1 MNSPRRTSIFGPS
14 LYGVEGRVVLV
25 LGLFLSL
32 SMPDIQA
39 QQPTSSLPQSLSLP
53 VAIDYAQAHFPEAR
67 AALAKLTAARAAVA
81 LAQTAYLPRT
91 DLLWQTN
98 RSTYNNITGLLIP
111 QSVIPSLSGAVLP
124 DSSGQTLW
132 GSAGGALFSLQPFDF
147 GLRRANVNGARS
159 GESSANFQLQLTR
172 LDVSAAAADA
182 FLVLVMA
189 QQARRAADADVSR
202 REAFA
207 KVVHALVDNQLRPGV
222 DSSRADAELAAA
234 RTQLL
239 RAQQVEQNSQ
249 VALAQALGAAGQTV
263 QIDSGPLTTS
273 VPTTPS
279 GSSGDQLT
287 NHPQAKLAM
296 SSVEQFQA
304 QRHAL
309 DRSYFPTFNLQSA
322 IAGRGSGAK
331 PNGTILQG
339 TNGLAPDR
347 YNFAVGITATFP
359 VFDFFSLRARKQ
371 IEAANEQSSR
381 AEYDNT
387 VQQLTAQIQRAQIA
401 MTTAKQIAENTAVE
415 LKSAQMTESQAEA
428 RYRASLANV
437 IEVAEAQGL
446 LVQAESDDAVAKVSV
461 WRALLSEAFAE
472 GHLQPF
478 MDAVQGATGG
488 H

>member
-1 MNSPRRTSIFGPS
+1 MNSHGGRSVLKQLYAMGKGSIFI
-14 LYGVEGRVVLV
+14 
-25 LGLFLSL
+25 LGLLFALNS
-32 SMPDIQA
+32 PGIRA
-39 QQPTSSLPQSLSLP
+39 QQATSSLPQNLSLP
-53 VAIDYAQAHFPEAR
+53 LAIDYAQAHFPEAQ
-67 AALAKLTAARAAVA
+67 AALARLTAARAGVT

-111 QSVIPSLSGAVLP
+111 QSVIPSLSGTVLP
-124 DSSGQTLW
+124 NSSGQTLW
-132 GSAGGALFSLQPFDF
+132 GSDSGALFSWQPFDF
-147 GLRRANVNGARS
+147 GLRRANVNVARS
-159 GESSANFQLQLTR
+159 GESNANFQLQLTR

-182 FLVLVMA
+182 FLGLVVA

-207 KVVHALVDNQLRPGV
+207 RVVHALVDNQLRPGV

-249 VALAQALGAAGQTV
+249 VALAEALGAAGQTV
-263 QIDSGPLTTS
+263 QIDPGPLAS
-273 VPTTPS
+273 SLPTAASSIS
-279 GSSGDQLT
+279 GGQLT
-287 NHPQAKLAM
+287 NHPQAELAM

-309 DRSYFPTFNLQSA
+309 DRAYFPSFNLQSV

-331 PNGTILQG
+331 SNGTILQG

-347 YNFAVGITATFP
+347 YNFAVGVTATFP
-359 VFDFFSLRARKQ
+359 VFDFFSLRAQKQ

-387 VQQLTAQIQRAQIA
+387 VQQLTAQLQRAQIA
-401 MTTAKQIAENTAVE
+401 MTTAKQIADNTTVE

-428 RYRASLANV
+428 RYRASLANA

-446 LVQAESDDAVAKVSV
+446 LVQAETDDAVAKVSV
-461 WRALLSEAFAE
+461 WRALLSQAFAE
-472 GHLQPF
+472 GNLQPF
-478 MDAVQGATGG
+478 IDAVQGATGG